1 MGCWASRPT
10 ETALMAL
17 CRSRKALIREAIDHR
32 YALAA
37 AHAAYFRSL
46 AAVGDGLLRYAREG
60 LSAAPEPAVPVV
72 TLPTSRKNNDGDG
85 SGGSS
90 ATPLSHSPSDEGS
103 HLHISS
109 ESETDTEAGEG
120 KGGDQSGGPNPNYY
134 YMRSSSA
141 TPNVVYGDP
150 YGGLYDGYVNDPN
163 YYYSQSVSPPQPA
176 MLSTPP
182 PPPPPGSSAW
192 DFLDPF
198 SSYEQFLPRYFPSEY
213 GTASV
218 GSSSN
223 SSEVRAREGIPDLEE
238 ETEPEGLNRVKK
250 GKIIAEDF
258 EAKGSGIGSSKTVQ
272 VKEIEE
278 LDEKERK
285 AGSGKKV
292 GKVSPTE
299 NGSNGSSSTSL
310 VSSGE
315 KASKL
320 GPTKQ
325 GSNETS
331 STSYVGSSGDQESSS
346 KKKGVT
352 FDEGTSLVSEKNG
365 TSDGGL
371 LSMEGKRDVVEALG
385 DIKEEFKSAI
395 SGSEEVSKLLEVG
408 KMPYR
413 PRNRVFKVIS
423 SRILVCVGFRI
434 SSRHFFKHRRRLA
447 ATTMNSRSMNVEFE
461 KHVSKKS
468 VYLSTILEKL
478 HLWEKKLYDEVKAE
492 ERLRVIYEKKL
503 RKLKS
508 LDDRGAELHKINAT
522 QISVRSVRT
531 KISIA
536 ITSVDVISKRMN
548 RIMDEELQPQLVKLI
563 QRLTQMWKLMLGCYQ
578 KQLRAIVTSKNYN
591 IRIRTVQDSV
601 TNPTID
607 LELILLKW
615 LATFNEWIT
624 SQKSFVNSLNGWLSK
639 WLSKNREETDDGI
652 APFSPTTIGAPSL
665 FILTNDWSQVINR
678 LSEAD
683 VKSAIQ
689 SFAANM
695 HKLRETQD
703 LEQKLNQKADSLSKE
718 YSAKLNILQMENGD
732 RDLSTIANI
741 ENTEDDERFTAL
753 DSMKK
758 RLDEVKAKHV
768 ETLKQVQEVSSASL
782 TKGLIPIFQSLS
794 SFTSEILRAH
804 EAIRIPNNA
813 GGRISS
819 SEG

>member
-17 CRSRKALIREAIDHR
+17 CRSRRALIREAIDHR

-60 LSAAPEPAVPVV
+60 IPAAPEPAVPVV
-72 TLPTSRKNNDGDG
+72 TLPTSRKSNDVDG

-90 ATPLSHSPSDEGS
+90 ATPLSHSLSDEGS

-109 ESETDTEAGEG
+109 ESETEMEAGEG
-120 KGGDQSGGPNPNYY
+120 KGGNQSAGPNPNYY

-150 YGGLYDGYVNDPN
+150 YGGFYDGYVNDPN
-163 YYYSQSVSPPQPA
+163 YYYSRSVSPPRPA
-176 MLSTPP
+176 MLSTPPP

-198 SSYEQFLPRYFPSEY
+198 SSYEQFLPGYFPSEY
-213 GTASV
+213 GAASV

-258 EAKGSGIGSSKTVQ
+258 ETKGSGIGSSKTVQ

-278 LDEKERK
+278 LEEKERK
-285 AGSGKKV
+285 VGSGKKV
-292 GKVSPTE
+292 RKVSPTE
-299 NGSNGSSSTSL
+299 KGSKGSSSTSL

-315 KASKL
+315 KARKL

-325 GSNETS
+325 GSNGTS
-331 STSYVGSSGDQESSS
+331 STSLVGSSGDQESSS

-395 SGSEEVSKLLEVG
+395 IGSEEVSKLLEVG

-434 SSRHFFKHRRRLA
+434 SSRRLFKHRRRLA
-447 ATTMNSRSMNVEFE
+447 ATTMKSRSINVEFE
-461 KHVSKKS
+461 KHVSMKS
-468 VYLSTILEKL
+468 VYLSTTLEKL
-478 HLWEKKLYDEVKAE
+478 HLWEKKLYEEVKAE

-522 QISVRSVRT
+522 QVSVRSVRT

-536 ITSVDVISKRMN
+536 ITSVDVISKRMY
-548 RIMDEELQPQLVKLI
+548 RIIDEELQPQLVKLI
-563 QRLTQMWKLMLGCYQ
+563 QRLTQMWKLMLGCHQ
-578 KQLRAIVTSKNYN
+578 KQLRAIVTSKYYN
-591 IRIRTVQDSV
+591 IRIRTVHDSV
-601 TNPTID
+601 TNATID
-607 LELILLKW
+607 LERILLKW
-615 LATFNEWIT
+615 LASFDEWIT
-624 SQKSFVNSLNGWLSK
+624 SQKSFVNSLNEWLLK
-639 WLSKNREETDDGI
+639 WLPKNREETDDGV

-665 FILTNDWSQVINR
+665 FILTNDWSQAINR

-695 HKLRETQD
+695 RKLWETQD
-703 LEQKLNQKADSLSKE
+703 EEQKLNQKADSLSKE

-732 RDLSTIANI
+732 RDLSITNI
-741 ENTEDDERFTAL
+741 ENTDDNERFTAL

-782 TKGLIPIFQSLS
+782 TTGLIPIFQSLS

-813 GGRISS
+813 DGRT
-819 SEG
+819 